1 MATASL
7 GRSTARPTSSLA
19 RGVAALQGLYYVATG
34 VWPLVSM
41 ETFLA
46 VTGDKTDHLQSP
58 HQGLYDHWLVVT
70 VGVLVLA
77 IGAALLVAA
86 WRGPSAEAVT
96 LAVGSI
102 IGLTAVDVVYVSR
115 KVIGPVYLLDALGE
129 VVLLVGWL
137 VAALQANRGTPVEI
151 PAPGLHR

>member
-7 GRSTARPTSSLA
+7 GRPAVNTSPSLA
-19 RGVAALQGLYYVATG
+19 RGVAALQGVYYVVTG

-58 HQGLYDHWLVVT
+58 HQGLYDHWLLVT
-70 VGVLVLA
+70 VSLLITA
-77 IGAALLVAA
+77 IGVTLLVAA
-86 WRGPSAEAVT
+86 WRRPSAESVT

-102 IGLTAVDVVYVSR
+102 IALTAVDVVYVTR
-115 KVIGPVYLLDALGE
+115 HVIPPIYLADALAE
-129 VVLLVGWL
+129 VVLLGGWL
-137 VAALQANRGTPVEI
+137 TAAVHASRSGTGI
-151 PAPGLHR
+151 AS